1 MSTGK
6 DLLHSVEC
14 YANDNPSSSAAAAFL
29 NAVSEPPPS
38 DIQASEEDIAI
49 AQLFF
54 IDHSIQ
60 IMQAL
65 LYYSLA
71 GGFARYV
78 TRLCMQQ

>member
-6 DLLHSVEC
+6 DLLHSMEN
-14 YANDNPSSSAAAAFL
+14 YARDNATTSAAAAFL
-29 NAVSEPPPS
+29 DAVSKPPPT
-38 DIQASEEDIAI
+38 DIQASEQDIAI

-60 IMQAL
+60 IMQAF

-78 TRLCMQQ
+78 THL